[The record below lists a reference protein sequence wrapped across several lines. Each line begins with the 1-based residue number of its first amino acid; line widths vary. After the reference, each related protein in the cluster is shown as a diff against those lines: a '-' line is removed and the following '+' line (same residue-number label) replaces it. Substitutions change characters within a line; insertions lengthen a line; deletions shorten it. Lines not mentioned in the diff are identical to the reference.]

1 MSICRSVNRKRFDE
15 CFRQVSNK
23 EAVASIRRARD
34 GSTPYTPRACGVRR
48 MLATESVV
56 PSCSGQTK
64 KERTNHDSRRRLS
77 RDCNHLPHD
86 G

>member
-23 EAVASIRRARD
+23 EARRKHPASTGRFDSVYPAGLRCSADACD
-34 GSTPYTPRACGVRR
+34 GKCGPE
-48 MLATESVV
+48 LFGANEE
-56 PSCSGQTK
+56 
-64 KERTNHDSRRRLS
+64 ERTNHDSRRRLS
-77 RDCNHLPHD
+77 RDCNHPPHD